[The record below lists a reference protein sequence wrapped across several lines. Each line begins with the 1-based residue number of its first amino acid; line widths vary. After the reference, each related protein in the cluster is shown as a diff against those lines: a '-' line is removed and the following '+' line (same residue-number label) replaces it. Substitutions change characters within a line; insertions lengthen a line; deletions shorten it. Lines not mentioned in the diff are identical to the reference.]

1 MIAMLLA
8 AQIASAALPQGLPL
22 ETIPPPTGYIAPARP
37 GEIIRTLP
45 SKGCGANVGRMEVSL
60 AQPIALYRK
69 GDRPAKGLR
78 NWIDY
83 PNGQLCLV
91 GTAP

>member
-8 AQIASAALPQGLPL
+8 AQITAAALPQGVPL
-22 ETIPPPTGYIAPARP
+22 ETIPPPRGYFMPLPGLIRALPAKNCP
-37 GEIIRTLP
+37 G
-45 SKGCGANVGRMEVSL
+45 AGRLEVSFGK
-60 AQPIALYRK
+60 PIALYRY

-78 NWIDY
+78 RWADY
-83 PNGQLCLV
+83 PDPYICAV